1 LRPPFERLCE
11 SANWLY
17 YSCIELT
24 IGKVK
29 ISKSPKRPYK
39 SDLRATQAEATRH
52 AILSAARRVCCAGGW
67 QNATIAAIAK
77 EAGVSK
83 ETIYSIF
90 GSKVILIG
98 EMVKASVAK
107 SVPGKH
113 FLDEERPRA
122 IRAETDQTRQID
134 LWATY
139 LSEIMERVS
148 PLMAVVRAG
157 AEVEPEMDGMY
168 RTLHKGRRANL
179 SLLAQSIVGQA
190 KLANGP
196 SVETTTD
203 ILWQLASPEMYHL
216 MTGVGG
222 YSRERYAEWLAGM
235 LKATLQGSHVL

>member
-1 LRPPFERLCE
+1 
-11 SANWLY
+11 
-17 YSCIELT
+17 
-24 IGKVK
+24 
-29 ISKSPKRPYK
+29 
-39 SDLRATQAEATRH
+39 LRATQAEATRH
-52 AILSAARRVCCAGGW
+52 AILAAARRVCCAGGW
-67 QNATIAAIAK
+67 PNATIAAIAK

-98 EMVKASVAK
+98 EMVKASVAR

-122 IRAETDQTRQID
+122 IRAETNQARQID

-148 PLMAVVRAG
+148 PLMAVVRSG
-157 AEVEPEMDGMY
+157 AEVEPEMGKMY

-179 SLLAQSIVGQA
+179 RLLAESIVSQGTSP
-190 KLANGP
+190 NGP

-203 ILWQLASPEMYHL
+203 ILWQLASPEMFHL
-216 MTGVGG
+216 LTGVGG
-222 YSRERYAEWLAGM
+222 YSTKQFAEWLAGM
-235 LKATLQGSHVL
+235 LKATLQGNSVR